1 MDCDAS
7 DTLFAGRCRCK
18 LLIRSCIPT
27 FIEPLAMSLAEMSQ
41 RPIPDA
47 LAQREATARLLWT
60 GGIIAFF
67 AIQAVLWIVAITLTS
82 QDPSHLV
89 FEDYDERAVN
99 WDSWQETMRASA
111 ALGWQSDLRIGADA
125 DVTGQRELLLT
136 LVDRSGQ
143 PVRGAAVDLRLYH
156 RARAAEAVTVSLQE
170 LLPGEY
176 VTSFRAQQPGN
187 WNFEVTAS
195 RGAAKYLAVLKIEVP
210 AARSNPSRP
219 AQSDIP
225 R

>member
-82 QDPSHLV
+82 QDPSHVV
-89 FEDYDERAVN
+89 FEGYDQRALN
-99 WDSWQETMRASA
+99 WDSWQESMRASA
-111 ALGWQSDLRIGADA
+111 ALGWQTRIEVGTRA
-125 DVTGQRELLLT
+125 DVSGERELRLK
-136 LVDRSGQ
+136 LVDRSVQ
-143 PVRGAAVDLRLYH
+143 PVSGAVVELKFYH
-156 RARAAEAVTVSLQE
+156 RARAAEAETVLLRE

-176 VTSFRAQQPGN
+176 ITSFRAQQAGN

>member
-27 FIEPLAMSLAEMSQ
+27 FIEPLAMSLAEMCQ

-176 VTSFRAQQPGN
+176 VTSFRPQHAGI
-187 WNFEVTAS
+187 WNFEVTAN
-195 RGAAKYLAVLKIEVP
+195 RGTAKYLAVLKIEVP